1 MMNTQR
7 ICLILI
13 PVLLTACRSLP
24 VPAGG
29 DSQPVEHIVI
39 VWLKESGNHDIQQ
52 RVIAK
57 SQVLTSIPG
66 VLSLKS
72 GTAIPSERP
81 IVDSS
86 FDLAL
91 IITFT
96 DTAAMESYLTHPVH
110 LQLLEETLKPLVER
124 IQVYDFIN

>member
-1 MMNTQR
+1 MNTHR
-7 ICLILI
+7 FCLIFIL
-13 PVLLTACRSLP
+13 VLMTACRSLP
-24 VPAGG
+24 VPADG
-29 DSQPVEHIVI
+29 DSQPVEHIII
-39 VWLKESGNHDIQQ
+39 VWLKESGNRDIQQ

-57 SQVLTSIPG
+57 SQVLISIPG

-124 IQVYDFIN
+124 IQVYDFSN